1 MVEPVGGQ
9 RFIASDPKAGATQ
22 LEVPGATDRIH
33 IRGPEIFMLDRHG
46 TILVRA
52 AIGNALDLAFAEPPS
67 DWSEF
72 KAFIRARIPR
82 AYSAWSD
89 AEDKLLRDQ
98 FESGIPIEELA
109 ERHERS
115 PGAVRSRLLKLGL
128 L

>member
-1 MVEPVGGQ
+1 
-9 RFIASDPKAGATQ
+9 
-22 LEVPGATDRIH
+22 
-33 IRGPEIFMLDRHG
+33 MLDRHG